1 VNIWIAFVL
10 GFVGSVHCAGMCGP
24 LAISLPPSGRTAT
37 GFLTGRAAYN
47 LGRIITYCF
56 IGLIF
61 GLIGKSF
68 VLAGVQR
75 LLSIT
80 IGVLL
85 LTGLLASRK
94 LLLLVPIGR
103 LVEGLKF
110 MMGRI
115 LRQRSITSMIM
126 LGVLNGLLPCGLV
139 YVAAGAATMTGR
151 VLDGVQFMFLF
162 GLGTFPMMFLMGLT
176 QKLFPAG
183 LRLKLVKMVPLSIF
197 LLAMLL
203 ILRGMALGIPYVSPV
218 LSGASCCGK

>member
-1 VNIWIAFVL
+1 MNIWIAFVL

-151 VLDGVQFMFLF
+151 VLDGVQFMLLF

>member
-1 VNIWIAFVL
+1 MNIWMAFVL
-10 GFVGSVHCAGMCGP
+10 GFVGSLHCAGMCGP
-24 LAISLPPSGRTAT
+24 LAISLPPTGRSAA
-37 GFLTGRAAYN
+37 GFLAGRLAYN

-61 GLIGKSF
+61 GFIGRSF

-85 LTGLLASRK
+85 LAGLLTSRK
-94 LLLLVPIGR
+94 LSLSIPVAR
-103 LVEGLKF
+103 LVERLKS
-110 MMGRI
+110 MMSRVI
-115 LRQRSITSMIM
+115 SRRSTTSMII
-126 LGVLNGLLPCGLV
+126 LGLLNGLLPCGLV

-151 VLDGVQFMFLF
+151 ALDGVQFMFLF

-176 QKLFPAG
+176 QKLFPVG
-183 LRLKLVKMVPLSIF
+183 LRLKMLKMVPASIF
-197 LLAMLL
+197 LLAILL

-218 LSGASCCGK
+218 LSGLSCCGK